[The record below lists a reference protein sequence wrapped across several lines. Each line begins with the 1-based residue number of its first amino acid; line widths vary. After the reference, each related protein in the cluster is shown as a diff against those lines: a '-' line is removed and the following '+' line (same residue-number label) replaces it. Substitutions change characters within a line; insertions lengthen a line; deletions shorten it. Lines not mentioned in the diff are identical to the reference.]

1 MRGLTQNLQLIII
14 ITQYLLRLVIN
25 RISMCG
31 IFMYITTANKF
42 GKQMAKRSNR
52 FWFKLHG
59 WFSLPVWIIFCFV
72 CLTGTISV
80 ISHELTWLTNP
91 DARATNPQ
99 NLTEKPMSE
108 LVDIVQQAHPT
119 ANITTVMSFESYLV
133 NAVIFS
139 DSDVPFAIAYVNQYT
154 GQIQAI
160 NLGMTFTNFMRSL
173 HGWLLFPWHSNYSVG
188 YYIVCFMAIVML
200 GALVSGLVIYKKFW
214 RAFTQPKL
222 RINQGKKTLLADL
235 HRLAGV
241 WSMWFLMLMSITGL
255 WYLAQAIMWH
265 NHIEIEEHPPLVE
278 VSQLITTT
286 DGAPIR
292 PYTLAN
298 ALHLAEQT
306 FADFKSTYI
315 MLPEHNRDTYKVY
328 GQGDH
333 IFYDQYAYGVTV
345 NPWSGNIESERSP
358 AAMTTLQTL
367 SHIANP
373 LHYGTIGG
381 LWTKVIWFVFGVF
394 LTGMSITGFLMWG
407 SRTVKAARTELD
419 DSLTMHNSPLVE
431 QEGN

>member
-286 DGAPIR
+286 NGAPIR

-381 LWTKVIWFVFGVF
+381 LWTKVIWFIFGVF

-419 DSLTMHNSPLVE
+419 DSLTMHNSSLVE

>member
-1 MRGLTQNLQLIII
+1 M
-14 ITQYLLRLVIN
+14 
-25 RISMCG
+25 
-31 IFMYITTANKF
+31 
-42 GKQMAKRSNR
+42 
-52 FWFKLHG
+52 
-59 WFSLPVWIIFCFV
+59 
-72 CLTGTISV
+72 
-80 ISHELTWLTNP
+80 
-91 DARATNPQ
+91 
-99 NLTEKPMSE
+99 
-108 LVDIVQQAHPT
+108 
-119 ANITTVMSFESYLV
+119 
-133 NAVIFS
+133 
-139 DSDVPFAIAYVNQYT
+139 PFAIAYVNQYT

-286 DGAPIR
+286 NGAPIR

-419 DSLTMHNSPLVE
+419 NSLTMHNSPLVE

>member
-286 DGAPIR
+286 NGAPIR

-419 DSLTMHNSPLVE
+419 NSLTMHNSPLVE

>member
-286 DGAPIR
+286 NGAPIR

>member
-1 MRGLTQNLQLIII
+1 M
-14 ITQYLLRLVIN
+14 LRLVIN
-25 RISMCG
+25 RISMCR
-31 IFMYITTANKF
+31 IFMYITTVNKF

-286 DGAPIR
+286 NGAPIR

-419 DSLTMHNSPLVE
+419 NSLTMHNSPLVE

>member
-381 LWTKVIWFVFGVF
+381 LWTKVIWFIFGVF

-419 DSLTMHNSPLVE
+419 DSLTMHNSSLVE

>member
-278 VSQLITTT
+278 GSQLITTT
-286 DGAPIR
+286 NGAPIR

-381 LWTKVIWFVFGVF
+381 LWTKVIWFIFGVF

-419 DSLTMHNSPLVE
+419 DSLTMHNSSLVE

>member
-278 VSQLITTT
+278 ASQLITTT

-298 ALHLAEQT
+298 ALHLVEQT

-381 LWTKVIWFVFGVF
+381 LWTKVIWFIFGVF

-419 DSLTMHNSPLVE
+419 DSLTMHNSSLVE

>member
-286 DGAPIR
+286 NGAPIR

-381 LWTKVIWFVFGVF
+381 LWTKVIWFIFGVF

>member
-160 NLGMTFTNFMRSL
+160 NLDMTFTNFMRSL

-286 DGAPIR
+286 NGAPIR

-381 LWTKVIWFVFGVF
+381 LWTKVIWFIFGVF

-419 DSLTMHNSPLVE
+419 DSLTMHNSSLVE